1 MEYTYIYHK
10 SQTNV
15 DNCTSHMDPLGSQIT
30 FTCFI
35 MRWQPSIVKRWVA
48 PGDNRAPLGVPRPLV
63 ASEWLLLAVTRKS
76 HEKSTIET
84 IWTCFGILNK
94 LKKNIATVLKVF
106 WLIEGFAFQ
115 VPTNKQTKSVPV
127 FTGCFFEHPFI
138 Q

>member
-115 VPTNKQTKSVPV
+115 VPTNKQTNKKRPG
-127 FTGCFFEHPFI
+127 FHRMFL
-138 Q
+138 